1 MLNGDYCSQS
11 AKPRFLSQKF
21 LIEVS
26 TNKCYMDV
34 PNPKSTTYLEVPI
47 NTCFIENSD
56 KKLEKCIDD

>member
-1 MLNGDYCSQS
+1 MVITVQKVLNRGF
-11 AKPRFLSQKF
+11 FLSQKF